1 MEPTSKLR
9 LGRSTYN
16 SGNPLSFSTIPD
28 LKRKHYNFNMPSFGP
43 DGKVRAAG
51 GVSNKRYED
60 NNNKLKTVKFDI
72 ATGEQTDIPISR
84 QRNHLQENESK
95 TYTAKLGETYIH
107 QETGKEYKIGNNQ
120 IGSGNMVK
128 SSIILKNVSSSLK
141 KSNLP
146 SVGNKCALQNSSV
159 IHINTNFNVKN
170 IENLKNSINAGI
182 GGKKSASRLY
192 ASNN

>member
-1 MEPTSKLR
+1 MEPIAKRLR
-9 LGRSTYN
+9 RSTYN

-28 LKRKHYNFNMPSFGP
+28 LKKKQYNFNMPSFGP

-51 GVSNKRYED
+51 GTLNKRYE
-60 NNNKLKTVKFDI
+60 NEKTKMKSVKFDI
-72 ATGEQTDIPISR
+72 ATGEQTDIPIAR
-84 QRNHLQENESK
+84 HRNPPQENEFK
-95 TYTAKLGETYIH
+95 TLPAQLGETYIH
-107 QETGKEYKIGNNQ
+107 QKVEKEYKIGHNQ
-120 IGSGNMVK
+120 IGSGNMVR
-128 SSIILKNVSSSLK
+128 SSVILKNASSSLK

-159 IHINTNFNVKN
+159 IRINSNFNVKN

-182 GGKKSASRLY
+182 GGKKSVSRLC

>member
-1 MEPTSKLR
+1 MDSTSKLR

-28 LKRKHYNFNMPSFGP
+28 LKRKQYNFNMPNFGP

-51 GVSNKRYED
+51 VVFNKRYEN
-60 NNNKLKTVKFDI
+60 NNNKLKTVKFDVV
-72 ATGEQTDIPISR
+72 AGEQTDIPITL
-84 QRNHLQENESK
+84 QRNPPQENESK
-95 TYTAKLGETYIH
+95 TYPVKLGETYIH
-107 QETGKEYKIGNNQ
+107 QEVGKEYKIGNNQ
-120 IGSGNMVK
+120 VGSGNMLR

-146 SVGNKCALQNSSV
+146 SVGNKCTLQNSSI
-159 IHINTNFNVKN
+159 IHINSNFNVKN

-182 GGKKSASRLY
+182 GGKKSVSRLC

>member
-16 SGNPLSFSTIPD
+16 SGNPLSFSTIPN
-28 LKRKHYNFNMPSFGP
+28 LKRKQYNFNMPSFGP
-43 DGKVRAAG
+43 DGKVRAARG
-51 GVSNKRYED
+51 ASNKRYED
-60 NNNKLKTVKFDI
+60 DNNELKTVKFNV
-72 ATGEQTDIPISR
+72 ATGEQTDIPIAR
-84 QRNHLQENESK
+84 QRNPPQENESK
-95 TYTAKLGETYIH
+95 IYPTKLGETYIH
-107 QETGKEYKIGNNQ
+107 QEVGKEYKIGNNQ
-120 IGSGNMVK
+120 VGSGNMVQ
-128 SSIILKNVSSSLK
+128 SSVILKNVSSSLK